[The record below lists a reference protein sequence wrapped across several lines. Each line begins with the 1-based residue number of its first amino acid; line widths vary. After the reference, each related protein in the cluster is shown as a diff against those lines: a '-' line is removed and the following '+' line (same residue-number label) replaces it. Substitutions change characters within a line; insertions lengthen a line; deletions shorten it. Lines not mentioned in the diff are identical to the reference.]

1 MSPAILAQY
10 LLTAALW
17 TLGLS
22 LMAFVGGGVLGF
34 VVALLRVSPTPP
46 FAFLA
51 HAYIQVVQ
59 GIPLLVLLFIAYF
72 GFSIAGFNTSPL
84 VTVVIAFS
92 IYSAAY
98 LGEIWRGSIQSVSK
112 TQWEASA
119 CLGFPRHLQLRQ
131 VILPQAL
138 RISIPPTVGFMVQ
151 LVKNTSLASA
161 VGFIELAR
169 AGQILNNATFRPFTI
184 FLLIAAIYFGMCFP
198 LSYLSRKIEGS
209 LHAAHR

>member
-1 MSPAILAQY
+1 MISSPYFQY
-10 LLTAALW
+10 LGTAALW
-17 TLGLS
+17 TIGLS
-22 LMAFVGGGVLGF
+22 LMALIGGGLLGF
-34 VVALLRVSPTPP
+34 CIALMRVSPVKVI
-46 FAFLA
+46 AWMA
-51 HAYIQVVQ
+51 VVYIQVVQ
-59 GIPLLVLLFIAYF
+59 GIPLLVLLFISYF
-72 GFSIAGFNTSPL
+72 GFSIAGFNPSPF

-119 CLGFPRHLQLRQ
+119 CLGFARHQQLRQ
-131 VILPQAL
+131 VILPQAI

-169 AGQILNNATFRPFTI
+169 AGQILNNATFKPFTV
-184 FLLIAAIYFGMCFP
+184 FMVVALIYFCLCFP
-198 LSYLSRKIEGS
+198 LSYLSKKLERS
-209 LHAAHR
+209 LNVANR